1 MKKIKLIWDF
11 KGLEATKIAEHFH
24 VHLKEFLI
32 RDKIIDFTSELEEID
47 EFYSMVN
54 LIIDQKY
61 VERIKNALKPK
72 KAYLV

>member
-11 KGLEATKIAEHFH
+11 KGIEATKTAEHFH

-32 RDKIIDFTSELEEID
+32 KDKIIDFTSELEKVD
-47 EFYSMVN
+47 EFYTRVN
-54 LIIDQKY
+54 IIIDQKY
-61 VERIKNALKPK
+61 VERIKNAPKPK

>member
-1 MKKIKLIWDF
+1 MIK
-11 KGLEATKIAEHFH
+11 
-24 VHLKEFLI
+24 
-32 RDKIIDFTSELEEID
+32 DKIIDFTSELEEVD

-72 KAYLV
+72 KAYLVQYFFFIIYLINTSIYLCSGFI